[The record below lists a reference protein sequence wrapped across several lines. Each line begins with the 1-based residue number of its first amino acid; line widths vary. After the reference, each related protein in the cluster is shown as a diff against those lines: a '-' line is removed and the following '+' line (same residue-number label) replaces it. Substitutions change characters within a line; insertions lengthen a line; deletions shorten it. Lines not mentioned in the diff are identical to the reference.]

1 MTDLARV
8 NYGTENLAERERGG
22 GRKRPRHY
30 RTRDNGIGRSSL
42 GWGWGMG
49 ENEELERLEKRGVS
63 SKTCVDGELD
73 RGRVLEFLIQVI
85 SP

>member
-1 MTDLARV
+1 
-8 NYGTENLAERERGG
+8 
-22 GRKRPRHY
+22 
-30 RTRDNGIGRSSL
+30 
-42 GWGWGMG
+42 MG
-49 ENEELERLEKRGVS
+49 KNEELERLGKRGVS